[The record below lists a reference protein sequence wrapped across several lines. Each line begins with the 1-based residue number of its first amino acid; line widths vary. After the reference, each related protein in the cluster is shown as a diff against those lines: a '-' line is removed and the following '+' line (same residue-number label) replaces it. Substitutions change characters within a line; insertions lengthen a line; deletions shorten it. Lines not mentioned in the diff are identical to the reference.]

1 MKWVCAALALSM
13 LMLIGVGLVIL
24 ASTGDAQGAFLGI
37 RNPNHFAFQQARYA
51 VIAVLG
57 CALLACVP
65 PSLWFR
71 GRMPWCIA
79 AFVVVGLLSV
89 HTPLGFATKGARRWI
104 TLPGFQLQPSEFVK
118 VAVIPLTAW
127 WAGAPGRRNR
137 NLWEG
142 VLIPCVGF
150 GLVVAGFLAQSD
162 LGSSVMMLA
171 VNVSLLYLAGAR
183 FWKHLF
189 PLALIALLLFFVY
202 LVNDPVRMRRFGALD
217 WLLPSVEQTVSDGA
231 GSGGVL
237 DADTHQ
243 VNMSR
248 KAFARGRWT
257 GVGLGNSICKERYLP
272 EYHTDFILAM
282 VGEELGLAG
291 TLSCV
296 ALFVVMTWCGFRIA
310 VRAPD
315 KRLRLLAAGMTLHV
329 CLSAA
334 VNVGVVT
341 GSLPTK
347 GLALP
352 FLSYGGSSLVASAA
366 AIGLLLAVGLR
377 PGADAVRS
385 PPPSAVGES
394 TDLWNV

>member
-1 MKWVCAALALSM
+1 MRWVCAALALCM
-13 LMLIGVGLVIL
+13 LLLIGVGLVIL

-37 RNPNHFAFQQARYA
+37 RDPNHFAFQQARYA
-51 VIAVLG
+51 VIGVLA
-57 CALLACVP
+57 CALVACVP
-65 PSLWFR
+65 PPLWYR
-71 GRMPWCIA
+71 GRMPLLIA
-79 AFVVVGLLSV
+79 LFVLVALVSV

-104 TLPGFQLQPSEFVK
+104 SLPGFQLQPSEFVK
-118 VAVIPLTAW
+118 VAAIVLTSW
-127 WAGAPGRRNR
+127 WLGDPRRR
-137 NLWEG
+137 ADRFRDG
-142 VLIPCVGF
+142 VLLPCAALGV
-150 GLVVAGFLAQSD
+150 VVAGFLAQSD
-162 LGSSVMMLA
+162 LGSSVMLLLVNGTLLFLGGVRKKVLVALGVLA
-171 VNVSLLYLAGAR
+171 
-183 FWKHLF
+183 
-189 PLALIALLLFFVY
+189 ALLFCAYVAR
-202 LVNDPVRMRRFGALD
+202 DPVRLRRILGPLGLASPAAAELVEEGAVASA
-217 WLLPSVEQTVSDGA
+217 PS
-231 GSGGVL
+231 
-237 DADTHQ
+237 ADTHQ
-243 VNMSR
+243 IDMAR

-296 ALFVVMTWCGFRIA
+296 ALFVVMTCCGFRSA

-315 KRLRLLAAGMTLHV
+315 KRLRLLAAGMTMHV

-366 AIGLLLAVGLR
+366 AVGLLLAVGLR